1 MKRIRDK
8 TETKKPK
15 GNTMKNTNK
24 NKETE
29 YHTVQIPWVDMM
41 AHWMDTLE
49 QHLMDSAHEPKEYL
63 GGLSLADYV
72 KKQVWIVADATDR
85 ANAVAREQEKNN

>member
-1 MKRIRDK
+1 
-8 TETKKPK
+8 
-15 GNTMKNTNK
+15 MKNTNK
-24 NKETE
+24 NKEIE

-72 KKQVWIVADATDR
+72 RKQVWTVADATDR
-85 ANAVAREQEKNN
+85 ANAVAREQGKNS